1 MRKIMIK
8 SIAAL
13 CACIALGAVMLL
25 AAEENAIYN
34 ELVNQGVKLSNGKT
48 ITLPKPVMA
57 DGLTAE
63 AQKKVLE
70 DVGPKNN
77 KDNLQRFL
85 RGRPTDWFEIKQTSE
100 EGGTPQASIGRRVD
114 LYFVAQGKLST
125 VASDGFMQE
134 QLKAKKK
141 AETDAASEDQSDAAK
156 GSKDAKDAKGKAAD
170 EKKGPQE
177 KLEFYTEEELKKRK
191 LSVNDTNTKKERF
204 AHAVL
209 TPDDLF
215 GKVQVT
221 CSGYGIETRNP
232 ESVVVGFKLDPRFDK
247 DPDYPNQYQT
257 AKTDPNG
264 KVVLGPVKPYM
275 GFGGYSKITKLQG
288 PDEKVFVEYHLVYD
302 EPFEWF
308 NGTAELASKLETSYN
323 DNIKKF
329 RRNIIEYEKKH
340 PSGGVSSKSTAK

>member
-1 MRKIMIK
+1 MIK

-13 CACIALGAVMLL
+13 CTVVALGAVMLL
-25 AAEENAIYN
+25 AAEENTVYN
-34 ELVNQGVKLSNGKT
+34 ELVSQGVKLSNGKT
-48 ITLPKPVMA
+48 IALPKPVMA
-57 DGLTAE
+57 DGLTAD
-63 AQKKVLE
+63 AQQKVLQ

-100 EGGTPQASIGRRVD
+100 ESGSPQASIGRRVD
-114 LYFVAQGKLST
+114 LYFVALGKLST
-125 VASDGFMQE
+125 VASDGFMQA
-134 QLKAKKK
+134 QLKAKRK
-141 AETDAASEDQSDAAK
+141 AESDATSEDTAK
-156 GSKDAKDAKGKAAD
+156 ETKDDKDAKGKAAE

-191 LSVNDTNTKKERF
+191 LSVKDTDTKKERF

-221 CSGYGIETRNP
+221 GGGYGIETRNP
-232 ESVVVGFKLDPRFDK
+232 ESVVVAFKLDPRFDK
-247 DPDYPNQYQT
+247 DPDFPNQYQT

-264 KVVLGPVKPYM
+264 KIVLGPVKPYT
-275 GFGGYSKITKLQG
+275 GFAGYSKITKLQG
-288 PDEKVFVEYHLVYD
+288 PDDKVFVEYHLVYD

-329 RRNIIEYEKKH
+329 RRNVLDYEKKH
-340 PSGGVSSKSTAK
+340 PSATQPVKK